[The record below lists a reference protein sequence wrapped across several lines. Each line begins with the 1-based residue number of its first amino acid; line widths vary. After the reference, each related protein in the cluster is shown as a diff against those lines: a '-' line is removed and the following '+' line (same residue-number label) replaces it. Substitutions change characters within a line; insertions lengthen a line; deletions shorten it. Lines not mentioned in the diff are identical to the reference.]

1 MRNDEHD
8 KGLANDLQVMVSGV
22 VKRRSMLGWLAL
34 ASLAPAVGCGG
45 GAGTGAGRN
54 GGSGGA
60 GGEGGAGGA
69 GGSSSSGTA
78 SCSKIPEE
86 TAGPF
91 PGDGSNGANA
101 LALTGIVRS
110 DITSSIGGASGVA
123 EGVPLTVTLTLV
135 NAAGSC
141 APLAGYAVYLWHCDK
156 DGNYSMYSAASADE
170 NFLRGVQ
177 ETDSEGKVTFTTI
190 FPGCYGGRWPHI
202 HFEVYPSLAVA
213 TNGANKVATSQL
225 ALPEDACAEA
235 YTATG
240 YSSSVTN
247 LSKITLASDSV
258 LNDGSEQ
265 QMAETAGSAASGFT
279 SKLTVAI
286 NEGA

>member
-8 KGLANDLQVMVSGV
+8 KGLANDLQVMVSGM

-34 ASLAPAVGCGG
+34 ASLAPAIGCGD
-45 GAGTGAGRN
+45 GTSTGTT
-54 GGSGGA
+54 GSGGN
-60 GGEGGAGGA
+60 GGGGAGGA
-69 GGSSSSGTA
+69 GGTGGAGTA
-78 SCSKIPEE
+78 ECSKIPEE

-91 PGDGSNGANA
+91 PGDGTNGANA

-110 DITSSIGGASGVA
+110 DITSSIGDASGVA
-123 EGVPLTVTLTLV
+123 DGVPLTVTLTLV
-135 NAAGSC
+135 NASGSC
-141 APLAGYAVYLWHCDK
+141 APLAGYAVYLWHCDQ
-156 DGNYSMYSAASADE
+156 DGNYSMYSAAVADE

-190 FPGCYGGRWPHI
+190 FPGCYSGRWPHI
-202 HFEVYPSLAVA
+202 HFEVYPSLEAA
-213 TNGANKVATSQL
+213 TNGANKVSVSQL
-225 ALPEDACAEA
+225 AFPEDACAEA
-235 YTATG
+235 YTAAG

-247 LSKITLASDSV
+247 LSKIALASDSV
-258 LNDGSEQ
+258 FNDGSDQ

-286 NEGA
+286 DA